1 MAEPEARTTP
11 ASSLF
16 SAPRHQVSSAM
27 SIRGPGATPRP
38 LRSLLLTNFNTA
50 RSVPRF
56 QWRERAHSDPPHQS
70 QRNLEAM
77 ATPVFGRVCPHC
89 QSTTTICTAGTFDR
103 EVWECRA
110 CLRHF
115 EIALHD
121 DQRQMGHASAA
132 VERQANPDPANVRC
146 PQCGYGGGLYLAPKE
161 DRTAAT
167 PVRCFACGAD
177 SPIEGWQTRAPDG

>member
-1 MAEPEARTTP
+1 
-11 ASSLF
+11 
-16 SAPRHQVSSAM
+16 
-27 SIRGPGATPRP
+27 
-38 LRSLLLTNFNTA
+38 
-50 RSVPRF
+50 
-56 QWRERAHSDPPHQS
+56 
-70 QRNLEAM
+70 M

-121 DQRQMGHASAA
+121 DQQQMGHASAA
-132 VERQANPDPANVRC
+132 VERKANPNPANVRC
-146 PQCGYGGGLYLAPKE
+146 PHCGYGGGLYLAPKE

-167 PVRCFACGAD
+167 PVRCFSCGAD
-177 SPIEGWQTRAPDG
+177 SPIEEWQTRAPDG